1 MGALAFYSFIE
12 SHSLLEEKMQTR
24 TFAMLLLSLGCLMS
38 VAPVQGKPYPAEDMI
53 EAAEEGADGDAAEE
67 TSGVAGPGGVEEG
80 PTRRKKRG
88 AEEEQGAEAESAYAE
103 EEGQEGRKEGRK

>member
-1 MGALAFYSFIE
+1 MGTLAFYSFIE

-24 TFAMLLLSLGCLMS
+24 TFAMLLLSLACLMS
-38 VAPVQGKPYPAEDMI
+38 VAPVQGKPYPAEDLI

-88 AEEEQGAEAESAYAE
+88 DEEEGAPESASAE
-103 EEGQEGRKEGRK
+103 EEGEDGD